1 MEGEVAREN
10 VYEIAIIG
18 DKGVGKTGIALRFR
32 HNVFTPSFPDENN
45 YYQKVIKFD
54 KKSPTVLLNITK
66 LTYDETKSYQ
76 LSQFQKECKILL
88 FVFQ

>member
-32 HNVFTPSFPDENN
+32 HNVFTPSFPDEN
-45 YYQKVIKFD
+45 
-54 KKSPTVLLNITK
+54 ITK
-66 LTYDETKSYQ
+66 K
-76 LSQFQKECKILL
+76 
-88 FVFQ
+88 